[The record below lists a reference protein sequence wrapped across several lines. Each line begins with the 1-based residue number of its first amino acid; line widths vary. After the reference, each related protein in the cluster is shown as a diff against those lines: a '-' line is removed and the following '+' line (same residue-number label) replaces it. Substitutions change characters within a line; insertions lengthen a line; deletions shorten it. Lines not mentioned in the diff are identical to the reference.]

1 MASVC
6 EPTHIDCTCL
16 PGFHTPPIYRSGGE
30 TKKWRKTQSRGQ
42 RPNQRVALRKER
54 EDLEWKTFRS
64 PPTTHPPPPTSPPT
78 RSYSH
83 FFFNQARGAAH
94 YCRRR
99 GAGEESL
106 FTETVQA
113 TGANLFQAGG
123 NKKAG
128 PGCQNTRWSPL
139 PDVTTRSEASPL
151 LSRLGLS
158 VGGGGGEGGGGG
170 GGAARNRCRKR
181 CGHGWT
187 EDGEK
192 HQRKNFEK
200 RQRRWV
206 KNEEPADKGVVYRP
220 VVRYVSK

>member
-16 PGFHTPPIYRSGGE
+16 PGFHTPPIYRSVGE
-30 TKKWRKTQSRGQ
+30 TKRWRKTQSRGQ

-64 PPTTHPPPPTSPPT
+64 PPTTHPPPPPPHPPPGPA
-78 RSYSH
+78 RI
-83 FFFNQARGAAH
+83 FFNHARGAEH
-94 YCRRR
+94 CCRRR

-123 NKKAG
+123 NKKQNRAAKIQG
-128 PGCQNTRWSPL
+128 GHRRLMSRPGQKRLLFCL
-139 PDVTTRSEASPL
+139 PWVFPW
-151 LSRLGLS
+151 
-158 VGGGGGEGGGGG
+158 VGGGGTGG
-170 GGAARNRCRKR
+170 NRCRKR

-187 EDGEK
+187 EDGGQ

-220 VVRYVSK
+220 VVKYVSQ